1 MRLSPFDPLF
11 PFMASFCGQSVLLG
25 ARLSR
30 LDRRGAKPLHSLPNF
45 RQVYNTLI
53 AALRQIGQTDE
64 ARTVMAERIERFGA
78 GFRLYMALPLN
89 ELLELRPE
97 DRDHLIV
104 GFHKAG
110 LAD

>member
-1 MRLSPFDPLF
+1 
-11 PFMASFCGQSVLLG
+11 MASFYGQSVLLG

-78 GFRLYMALPLN
+78 VSDSTWRCL
-89 ELLELRPE
+89 
-97 DRDHLIV
+97 
-104 GFHKAG
+104 
-110 LAD
+110 